1 MKIGFIDSGI
11 GGLSV
16 MKAFVSYPIHADYF
30 YIADTAHLPYGLKTH
45 EYIHDRMEKLT
56 HYLIDTHHIDCLV
69 IACNT
74 ATAISAEKL
83 RKQLP
88 NLPIIG
94 IEPAIKPAALASQS
108 KEIAILATTSMINN
122 ARLTRLIHEFASD
135 VSVIKIPA
143 DRWVTLVEQGI
154 FKGPEAQAII
164 RETLQPLEHH
174 TVDQL
179 ILGCTHF
186 PFLEAELRSILNSN
200 ITLVNPAVAV
210 AKYTLHCIHQQH
222 IETNTSSSYH
232 YFTTGDLSLFQNQIA
247 PLQMPNGDFLTLAV

>member
-16 MKAFVSYPIHADYF
+16 MKAFISYPIQADYF

-45 EYIHDRMEKLT
+45 DYIHDRVEKLMQ
-56 HYLIDTHHIDCLV
+56 HLIDIHHIDCLV

-83 RKQLP
+83 RKQMP
-88 NLPIIG
+88 NFPIIG
-94 IEPAIKPAALASQS
+94 IEPAIKPAAMASKT

-122 ARLTRLIHEFASD
+122 LRLSHLIHEFATD

-143 DRWVTLVEQGI
+143 DSWVTLVEQGI
-154 FKGPEAQAII
+154 FDGSATNTAIQ
-164 RETLQPLEHH
+164 ETLQPLKNHKI
-174 TVDQL
+174 DQL

-186 PFLEAELRSILNSN
+186 PFLEPKLRSILNSD
-200 ITLVNPAVAV
+200 IVLVNPAAAV
-210 AKYTLHCIHQQH
+210 AKHTLRCLDQHH
-222 IETNTSSSYH
+222 IEGNTSSSYH
-232 YFTTGDLSLFQNQIA
+232 YFTTGDLKHFQNQIS
-247 PLQMPNGDFLTLAV
+247 PLQMPEGAVCTLAI